1 MEHVQ
6 IIGCCFDM
14 LECRTICCECFSM
27 ASTCIVVC
35 PINDTNGGGVSWNN
49 QAPHRK
55 PWSSRSQNFPISCIQ
70 ESTYYKIHV
79 IPTLGYYN
87 FIIWAAGVQA
97 SIRGTATWGPDK
109 GDGLPKGCR
118 QQHLRVSACLLSFI
132 CGIWKSCRHDLPSLK
147 SKYQVNYRGEWLL
160 DSTSYL
166 IVPRPHWKIYPTVGY
181 PSSAR
186 DMAPTPSGVT
196 YCCSDDEQPSWIF
209 LKNKN
214 RNSPTVYLL
223 VTLICNNLPRP
234 WNWPKLSIQ
243 ISGRLN
249 DSWYCTR
256 FLKFN

>member
-132 CGIWKSCRHDLPSLK
+132 CGIWKSCKICPHLNQNIKSITEANGCWILLHIWSFLDHIEKFTRPWGILPR
-147 SKYQVNYRGEWLL
+147 RGTW
-160 DSTSYL
+160 
-166 IVPRPHWKIYPTVGY
+166 PRPQ
-181 PSSAR
+181 
-186 DMAPTPSGVT
+186 SGVT

>member
-186 DMAPTPSGVT
+186 DMAPTPIWCHVLLFRRRAA
-196 YCCSDDEQPSWIF
+196 F
-209 LKNKN
+209 LNFLEKQEHKFP
-214 RNSPTVYLL
+214 NSLL
-223 VTLICNNLPRP
+223 TCDFNMQQLAKAL
-234 WNWPKLSIQ
+234 KLTKIKYTNQ
-243 ISGRLN
+243 
-249 DSWYCTR
+249 WKT
-256 FLKFN
+256 